1 MIHLCGHRIRIH
13 AYIAF
18 LPWVVMGGNV
28 IIDFNTSHHLTLLL
42 CYTGH
47 FDENKTVD
55 IVSVAICVRL
65 YHLKTVL
72 PERGL

>member
-1 MIHLCGHRIRIH
+1 
-13 AYIAF
+13 
-18 LPWVVMGGNV
+18 MGGNV
-28 IIDFNTSHHLTLLL
+28 IIDYNTSHHSNQLTLLL

-47 FDENKTVD
+47 LDENKTVD